1 MSIVDDAISSLIVN
15 PSSDIVDVEH
25 FIIPMPQTQALNDA
39 GQQLQETEKKMNV
52 LKSSWVKWYR
62 IFMRMANLTMGFMK
76 ESAAKRKIQ
85 FGLSIAAAEVMV
97 VRLGIRAAVAM
108 GEKKYVY
115 ASLLL
120 MYMALYQAT
129 VIKEKFLQ
137 EQQEAVVDEINQI
150 DIWSGAF

>member
-129 VIKEKFLQ
+129 VIKEKFLE